1 MTKKKIKNYR
11 YYLSKINQ
19 IEKTRRKNNKNWMDL
34 LRLSFKHNSEAAK
47 RIVRDIFIQDKRI
60 NQIVKKLL
68 R

>member
-34 LRLSFKHNSEAAK
+34 LRLSFKHNSETTK

>member
-34 LRLSFKHNSEAAK
+34 LRLSFKHNSEATK
-47 RIVRDIFIQDKRI
+47 RIVSDIFIQDKRI

>member
-34 LRLSFKHNSEAAK
+34 LRLSFKHNPEATK
-47 RIVRDIFIQDKRI
+47 TIVRDIFIQDKRI
-60 NQIVKKLL
+60 KQIVKKLL

>member
-34 LRLSFKHNSEAAK
+34 LGLSFKHNSEATK

>member
-34 LRLSFKHNSEAAK
+34 LRLSFKHNPEATK
-47 RIVRDIFIQDKRI
+47 KIDRDIFIQDKRI

>member
-34 LRLSFKHNSEAAK
+34 LRLSFKHNPEATK
-47 RIVRDIFIQDKRI
+47 KIVRDIFIQDKRI

-68 R
+68 K

>member
-11 YYLSKINQ
+11 YYLFKIKQ
-19 IEKTRRKNNKNWMDL
+19 IEKTRRKNNKNWIDL
-34 LRLSFKHNSEAAK
+34 LRLSFKHNSEATK

-68 R
+68 K